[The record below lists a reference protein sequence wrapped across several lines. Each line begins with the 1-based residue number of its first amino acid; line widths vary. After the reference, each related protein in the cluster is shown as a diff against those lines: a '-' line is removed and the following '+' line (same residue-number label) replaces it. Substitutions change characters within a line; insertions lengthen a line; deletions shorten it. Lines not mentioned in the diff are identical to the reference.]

1 MCRKKFINNNTMG
14 RPKKKKQ
21 DKDLLETLA
30 VETPT
35 VEEPTFEEP
44 TFEEPTV
51 EEPTVE
57 EPTVEAP
64 KMKTKRSTSDI
75 HSALLLNYS
84 KITLKRRGLM

>member
-1 MCRKKFINNNTMG
+1 MCRKKFINNSTMG

-30 VETPT
+30 VETP
-35 VEEPTFEEP
+35 EI
-44 TFEEPTV
+44 EEPTV
-51 EEPTVE
+51 EEPTVEEPMIE

-75 HSALLLNYS
+75 HAALLLNYS

>member
-35 VEEPTFEEP
+35 V
-44 TFEEPTV
+44 EEPTV